1 MLGLL
6 TCGLMAKR
14 RRAATA
20 QIVRVPSFS
29 RPPAQ
34 VIQIRSP
41 RSSGA
46 PKKKHHRRRSS
57 GASGGRSYLGAAIG
71 GAIFGFI
78 EKSFPTLPTL
88 PILGRAGTV
97 AVAGYFL
104 GKRGGLGH
112 SGIIRDVTMAAAVIA
127 GYELGKDGKISGDD
141 DVSGSLAAQVRGIS
155 SQV

>member
-1 MLGLL
+1 MPDLL
-6 TCGLMAKR
+6 AYRTMAKR

-41 RSSGA
+41 RSTGA
-46 PKKKHHRRRSS
+46 PKKKHHRRRAS
-57 GASGGRSYLGAAIG
+57 ASGGRSYLGAAIG
-71 GAIFGFI
+71 GAVFGFI

-88 PILGRAGTV
+88 PILGRAGTI

-104 GKRGGLGH
+104 SKRGGLGA
-112 SGIIRDVTMAAAVIA
+112 SGLVRDVTMAAAVIA

-141 DVSGSLAAQVRGIS
+141 EVGSLAAQVRGIS

>member
-1 MLGLL
+1 
-6 TCGLMAKR
+6 MAKR

-41 RSSGA
+41 RSSGVTR
-46 PKKKHHRRRSS
+46 KSKRHHRRRASSS
-57 GASGGRSYLGAAIG
+57 GGGKTYLGAAIG
-71 GAIFGFI
+71 GAVFGFI
-78 EKSFPTLPTL
+78 EKSFPNLPTL
-88 PILGRAGTV
+88 PLLGRAGTV

-104 GKRGGLGH
+104 SKRGGMGGSLV
-112 SGIIRDVTMAAAVIA
+112 RDVTMAAAVIA

-141 DVSGSLAAQVRGIS
+141 EVGSLAAQVRGIS

>member
-1 MLGLL
+1 
-6 TCGLMAKR
+6 MAKR

-41 RSSGA
+41 RSTGA
-46 PKKKHHRRRSS
+46 TKKTKHRRRSS
-57 GASGGRSYLGAAIG
+57 SAGGGRSYLGAAIG
-71 GAIFGFI
+71 GAVFGFI

-104 GKRGGLGH
+104 SKRGGLGH
-112 SGIIRDVTMAAAVIA
+112 SGLIRDVTMAAAVIA

-141 DVSGSLAAQVRGIS
+141 GVDGSLANQVRGIS